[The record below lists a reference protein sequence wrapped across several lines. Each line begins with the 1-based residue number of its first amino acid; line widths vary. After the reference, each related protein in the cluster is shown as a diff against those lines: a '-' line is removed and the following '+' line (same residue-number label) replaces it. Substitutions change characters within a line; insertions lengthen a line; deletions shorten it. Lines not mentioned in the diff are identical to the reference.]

1 MGKVYSV
8 DDSGQ
13 VTPLAPYECRDEEKE
28 LQDLLERCP
37 DLLVG
42 EQIDPTNPR
51 RWLQIQREMPVP
63 DPGTGQARWSI
74 DFLFADQDAVPT
86 FVEVKRYADT
96 RARREVIG
104 QMFEYAANGHY
115 YWVAADLR
123 IAAERTAAKANKTLA
138 QALAYLGP
146 EAGTD
151 AGDFFER
158 VQANLKI
165 GQIRLLFFLE
175 RAPDELKSL
184 VEFLNRSLERIDV
197 LLVQAQLFR
206 GTDDGARK
214 VLVPTLFG
222 YSEEIRQARRLSQ
235 ASGSVRGE
243 RWNDQ
248 KFDSAVA
255 VLDGPTKEAIGRV
268 RQVGLERGWLHWGT
282 GQTGSF
288 YLLARDICPRSFLV
302 VNSQGRISIN
312 FGYVNG
318 SPQADEL
325 FGRLKKQLSAA
336 GFSLPADLISRFPGF
351 AAHEWVPKVDSLV
364 SVLATIGLDETSASG
379 GTGPG
384 VAPPN

>member
-1 MGKVYSV
+1 MGKVYTV
-8 DDSGQ
+8 DKNGQ
-13 VTPLAPYECRDEEKE
+13 VTPLVPYECRDEEKE

-42 EQIDPTNPR
+42 EQIDPLNPR

-123 IAAERTAAKANKTLA
+123 AAAEKTAAKANRTLA
-138 QALAYLGP
+138 QALAHLGP
-146 EAGTD
+146 EGGTD

-206 GTDDGARK
+206 DTVDGTRK

-222 YSEEIRQARRLSQ
+222 YSEEIRQARRLTQ
-235 ASGSVRGE
+235 ASSSVRGE

-248 KFDSAVA
+248 KFDTAVA
-255 VLDGPTKEAIGRV
+255 GLDDATREAIGRI
-268 RQVGLERGWLHWGT
+268 RQVGFERGWLNWGT

-288 YLLARDICPRSFLV
+288 YLLARDLCPRSFLV

-312 FGYVNG
+312 FGYING

-325 FGRLKKQLSAA
+325 FASLKKYLSTV
-336 GFSLPADLISRFPGF
+336 GFSLPADLSSRHPGF
-351 AAHEWVPKVDSLV
+351 AAQEWVPKVDSLV
-364 SVLATIGLDETSASG
+364 SVLASIGLDGTSANAA
-379 GTGPG
+379 TGPG
-384 VAPPN
+384 APPPN